1 MITLKYKFI
10 VAVLLLHTFYVSE
23 SFARSW
29 SEIKQSGVLK
39 IGTRDISSFSYNSK
53 SKDYPGFLYEM
64 ALAFAKQNNLKLEV
78 YTVDSFSDFWKK
90 DGQILLKTQ
99 KVETPDIYSKVDLV
113 TEAFTVTSKREK
125 LIHMSPYVENRE
137 LFFGDINKP
146 IKNYYDLIGKKILL
160 YESMAFLDVFKKEL
174 EKKNIPYNMVYV
186 QKDKDSIKPK
196 KEYEIRYDKVNLY
209 VFPVNEK
216 YDGKLIY
223 HYLAN
228 KTIDVSI
235 NDSLGI
241 IFRLFSNSYYSEN
254 IRPYF
259 PVNDKK
265 TFLAWGMDHKTKI
278 LNKKVDD
285 FIKEYKL
292 SNEFSKKLDHYTG
305 MTLESYNDLV
315 SKIK

>member
-1 MITLKYKFI
+1 M
-10 VAVLLLHTFYVSE
+10 A
-23 SFARSW
+23 
-29 SEIKQSGVLK
+29 
-39 IGTRDISSFSYNSK
+39 YNSK
-53 SKDYPGFLYEM
+53 SKDYPGFLHEM
-64 ALAFAKQNNLKLEV
+64 ALAFAKKNDLKLEIH
-78 YTVDSFSDFWKK
+78 TVDSFSDFWKK
-90 DGQILLKTQ
+90 DGEILLKTE
-99 KVETPDIYSKVDLV
+99 KYETPDIYDKVDVV
-113 TEAFTVTSKREK
+113 TEAFTVTPKREK
-125 LIHMSPYVENRE
+125 LIYMSPYIENIE

-174 EKKNIPYNMVYV
+174 EKRNIPYNMVYV

-196 KEYEIRYDKVNLY
+196 ENYKVRYDKVNLY

-228 KTIDVSI
+228 KTIDASI

-259 PVNDKK
+259 PVKTNK
-265 TFLAWGMDHKTKI
+265 TFLAWGMDHKTKV
-278 LNKKVDD
+278 LNKKVDE

-292 SNEFSKKLDHYTG
+292 SNEFSKKLEYYTG